1 MKNNIS
7 LKSVVFAAAL
17 AAGLGV
23 TARADSEPAPAS
35 SDVGQGL
42 LGQVYGTLTY
52 SYIDLDGVSSHADDY
67 HFALN
72 QPLSFG
78 FDGFLSYDFVDF
90 NNGHENIVMAGLR
103 PFSTHF
109 NWGKPYLE
117 AGAGYAWLSTAG
129 LDDNSF
135 VWEAT
140 AGVELQVTTKTTIT
154 PYVQYMDAPSLP
166 SDGTWNFGA
175 KGNYWVT
182 PQWAVTGSVQIDD
195 NNNVGFT
202 VGTNFRF

>member
-1 MKNNIS
+1 MKTNIS

-23 TARADSEPAPAS
+23 TARADSAPAPAS

-52 SYIDLDGVSSHADDY
+52 SYVDLDNTSSHAEDY
-67 HFALN
+67 HFAVN

-117 AGAGYAWLSTAG
+117 AGAGYAWLSNAG
-129 LDDNSF
+129 INDNSF

-195 NNNVGFT
+195 SNNVGFT

>member
-52 SYIDLDGVSSHADDY
+52 SYIDLDNTSSHADDY
-67 HFALN
+67 HFELN

-90 NNGHENIVMAGLR
+90 NNGHENVVMTGLR

-129 LDDNSF
+129 IDDNSF

-140 AGVELQVTTKTTIT
+140 AGVELQVTPKTTVT

-166 SDGTWNFGA
+166 GDGTWNFGA

-182 PQWAVTGSVQIDD
+182 PQWAVTGSLQVDDD
-195 NNNVGFT
+195 NNIGFT